1 MACSGCDKDKD
12 KDKTNNQTACE
23 CPNPGFCKR
32 HDMEKGPH
40 LHRLCQTRLDYFV
53 MWEEGHGPGQGMAQ
67 RARQNKPQTLEE
79 IKEEVEKREK
89 EAVQSPTPTISENTN
104 TDAAPENESPRDQKM
119 PSLARQAW
127 NFTRAV
133 ADHIKS
139 GAAHA
144 SEKLYKHRLQ
154 ECDGCDRREDTR
166 CLECGCFIPTKAKWA
181 SGDCPIGKWTKEE
194 DLQ

>member
-1 MACSGCDKDKD
+1 MACSGCDKDKTND
-12 KDKTNNQTACE
+12 KTACE

-32 HDMEKGPH
+32 HNMEKGPH

-53 MWEEGHGPGQGMAQ
+53 MWEEGHGPGQGTAQ
-67 RARQNKPQTLEE
+67 QANRPQTLEE
-79 IKEEVEKREK
+79 VKEEVEERGE
-89 EAVQSPTPTISENTN
+89 EAAQPPPPTTSENTN
-104 TDAAPENESPRDQKM
+104 TDAAPENESSRDQKM
-119 PSLARQAW
+119 PSLASQAW

-133 ADHIKS
+133 ADHLKS

-144 SEKLYKHRLQ
+144 TEELYKHRL
-154 ECDGCDRREDTR
+154 EICDGCDRRQDTR

-181 SGDCPIGKWTKEE
+181 SGDCPIGKWPKEE